1 MCALYQLLAGGSVMA
16 EAERRLDL
24 GFMRPRAGASLL
36 RGVMS
41 PNPEAIHQAQR
52 MRSWRGAP
60 FLCSG
65 SLPD

>member
-41 PNPEAIHQAQR
+41 PNPEAIHLR
-52 MRSWRGAP
+52 
-60 FLCSG
+60 FLNVE
-65 SLPD
+65 L